1 MTLYSEY
8 KTLYPE
14 QIACLERARAG
25 KRFSHAFLI
34 SSVSEKLRNDFAI
47 ITAQI
52 AGCPDFDGCHIDD
65 SCQYCRKLE
74 DQTYPELRILSPVGK
89 RYQIQVGERDNP
101 EPNTVRDFINSFA
114 LTSWKNS
121 WRKIGIIYD
130 CDRMGTEAQNALLK
144 TLEEPPPDTTL
155 ILVTANPTALLPTT
169 RSRCQQIILPTK
181 KFEYSFAGADELFA
195 ILREMCFGKKDI
207 ITAEKCASG
216 IIGIASS
223 LFENVEARTKERF
236 ASHIDIAKQMEDAPM
251 VKRLEKRQEDA
262 VNGAYMRERRSFL
275 SAISCFCSQI
285 FMLSSGVAFKDL
297 PNPELF
303 GDTPLPEISPQ
314 RGKQILTQSEELEY
328 TLRFNVNEE
337 LALRTFVLNTIMK
350 QEQI

>member
-8 KTLYPE
+8 RSLFPE

-25 KRFSHAFLI
+25 KRLSHAFLI
-34 SSVSEKLRNDFAI
+34 SSVSERLRNDFAI

-52 AGCPDFDGCHIDD
+52 AGCPEFDGQHIND
-65 SCQYCRKLE
+65 SCVCCRKLE

-89 RYQIQVGERDNP
+89 MYQIQVGQRDNP
-101 EPNTVRDFINSFA
+101 EPNTVRDFINSFSM
-114 LTSWKNS
+114 TSWKNS
-121 WRKIGIIYD
+121 WRKIGIIFD

-169 RSRCQQIILPTK
+169 RSRCQQITLPTQ

-195 ILREMCFGKKDI
+195 ILREMCFSPKDI

-223 LFENVEARTKERF
+223 LFENVENRTKERF
-236 ASHIDIAKQMEDAPM
+236 ASHIELARQMEDTPM

-275 SAISCFCSQI
+275 SAISCFCSQL
-285 FMLSSGVAFKDL
+285 FMLSDGVAFEDL

-303 GDTPLPEISPQ
+303 GDQPLPEISPE
-314 RGKQILTQSEELEY
+314 RGRAILEQSEELEY

-337 LALRTFVLNTIMK
+337 LAMRTFVLNIVMK
-350 QEQI
+350 HS